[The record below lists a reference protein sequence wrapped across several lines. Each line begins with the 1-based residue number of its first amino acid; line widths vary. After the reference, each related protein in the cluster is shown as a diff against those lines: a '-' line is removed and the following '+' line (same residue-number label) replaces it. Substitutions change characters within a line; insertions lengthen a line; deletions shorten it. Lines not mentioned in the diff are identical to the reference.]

1 MTSRR
6 EFLVLACGAASLTA
20 VTTVGAQV
28 DPNQA
33 ELRKAALQEALRKV
47 TGDAQV
53 RRGRVK
59 LDIPPLV
66 DNGNAVPLA
75 VTVESPMTSADH
87 VKAIHI
93 FTEKNPQPYVLS
105 AYLGPRAARAYVAT
119 RVRIADSGTVTAIA
133 ELSDGSFW
141 SGSAEV
147 VVTLSACL
155 EEGLI

>member
-20 VTTVGAQV
+20 ATTVGAQI

-33 ELRKAALQEALRKV
+33 ALRRAAMQEALRKV
-47 TGDAQV
+47 VGNAQV
-53 RRGRVK
+53 RRGKVR
-59 LDIPPLV
+59 LELPPLI

-75 VTVESPMTSADH
+75 VRVESPMTPADH
-87 VKAIHI
+87 VRAIHV
-93 FTEKNPQPYVLS
+93 FTEKNPLPDVVS
-105 AYLGPRAARAYVAT
+105 VTLGPRAGRAGIST
-119 RVRIADSGTVTAIA
+119 RVRIADTQTVTAIA
-133 ELSDGSFW
+133 QLSDGSFW
-141 SGSAEV
+141 SDSAEV